1 MNLSNRIFRTLV
13 ITGALALGALCAP
26 VAHADD
32 LKDARTAFAAG
43 ELDRAIASYEKAA
56 QQGYAEGRAG
66 IGMVHLRRR
75 QYDKALEMFDLA
87 QRMDGN
93 LAMAWYGQG
102 EVLRRRDDCAAA
114 LPKFQRAVELDRKY
128 PEAQLALGDCLVRLG
143 RHKDAVSALE
153 QGVNWGAKVRP
164 RFLIAL
170 GDAELARDSL
180 RDAGIYYTKA
190 QQEAPEDPATNR
202 ALGEFYVKR
211 NIGSLAVQYLE
222 KAVELD
228 PNDVELRYALGQG
241 FYYAQRYNEAL
252 EQYKQVAEKDPE
264 FAPGQYALGY
274 LYYLSGQADPRRYAD
289 ARPFLEKYT
298 TLSPR
303 DAKGWSALG
312 RTLYFLKD
320 RDAATAA
327 LLKAQGLGDSS
338 KEMYRILARIYVDQ
352 REWQKALDAYA
363 KADLESSD
371 LFRLAQVHALL
382 GDMAKADSV
391 YALMI
396 DKDPSSAEAKL
407 ALQEWGKLK
416 FRQKD
421 YAGAIETFARRN
433 ALDPPSD
440 EAFYY
445 AGLAHL
451 ELKQQ
456 SEAIA
461 ALRRATQVAP
471 EKGDRHVWLAMA
483 LMRSDSTDA
492 AELVF
497 KTAVGLD
504 STSKNA
510 SLAYQQLGYRQL
522 LRKDWSGAVSTLE
535 KAVSTDPSSVQSL
548 VWLAQAHQNA
558 GNKSKAIDYY
568 RKVLELMPG
577 QADAVKG
584 LKSLGA

>member
-1 MNLSNRIFRTLV
+1 MDLSNRIFRTLV
-13 ITGALALGALCAP
+13 ITAALATGLMSAP
-26 VAHADD
+26 AARADD
-32 LKDARTAFAAG
+32 LKDARAALAAG
-43 ELDRAIASYEKAA
+43 DLDRAVASYEKAA

-128 PEAQLALGDCLVRLG
+128 PEAQLALGDCLIRLG
-143 RHKDAVSALE
+143 RHAEAVSALE

-190 QQEAPEDPATNR
+190 QQEAPDDPATNR

-228 PNDVELRYALGQG
+228 PNDVELRFALGQG

-252 EQYKQVAEKDPE
+252 EQYKLVAEKDPD

-298 TLSPR
+298 SLNPK

-327 LLKAQGLGDSS
+327 LLKAQGLGDNS
-338 KEMYRILARIYVDQ
+338 KEMYRILARTYVDQ

-371 LFRLAQVHALL
+371 LFRIAQVHALL
-382 GDMAKADSV
+382 GNTAKADSV
-391 YALMI
+391 YSLMI
-396 DKDPSSAEAKL
+396 EKDPSSAEAKL

-416 FRQKD
+416 FRLKD
-421 YAGAIETFARRN
+421 YAGAIETFGRRN

-451 ELKQQ
+451 ELKQL
-456 SEAIA
+456 SEAIT

-483 LMRSDSTDA
+483 LMRADSTDA

-497 KTAVGLD
+497 QTAVGLD

-510 SLAYQQLGYRQL
+510 SLAFQQLGYRQL
-522 LRKDWSGAVSTLE
+522 LRKDWSGAVTTLE
-535 KAVSTDPSSVQSL
+535 KAVSTDPSNVQSL